1 MTRSSVNLDPEHIFA
16 AKRRGFVADFFI
28 RLFREKYLGAAGGI
42 IFLILLLTG
51 IFADTLSPYGYN
63 DINPLD
69 TLKPPSSKY
78 LLGTDN
84 LGRDMLSRIIYGAR
98 LSVIVSFAATA
109 LSIVIST
116 VIGITSGFIGGKY
129 DMVVQRFVDG
139 WMCFPGLV
147 ILIVAVSVIGP
158 GMWQIIF
165 VLALQFGIA
174 GSRIIRGATM
184 STKENMYVRAADA
197 IGASTLR
204 LLLRHILPNIM
215 APIIILFTTRLAAI
229 ILAEASL
236 SFLGLGIPPPAPSW
250 GGMLSSTGRQYMLI
264 APMMAFLPG
273 LSLTVVVYGINVFG
287 DAMRDLLDPRLRGGG
302 GSYSVKKRLRGE
314 TKMKEIRNLF
324 FKEKGEDG
332 HKDR

>member
-1 MTRSSVNLDPEHIFA
+1 MASSSVSIDIEHIFA
-16 AKRRGFVADFFI
+16 PKRRVFFSDFFI
-28 RLFREKYLGAAGGI
+28 RLFKEKHLGAVGGI

-51 IFADTLSPYGYN
+51 IFADFLAPYGYN
-63 DINPLD
+63 DINPID
-69 TLKPPSSKY
+69 ALKPPSSQY

-98 LSVIVSFAATA
+98 LSVIVGFAATA

-116 VIGITSGFIGGKY
+116 VIGITTGFFGGKY
-129 DMVVQRFVDG
+129 DMVMQRFVDG

-184 STKENMYVRAADA
+184 TTKENMYVRAADA
-197 IGASTLR
+197 IGASTLK

-215 APIIILFTTRLAAI
+215 APIIILFTTRIAAI

-250 GGMLSSTGRQYMLI
+250 GGMLSGTGRQYMLI
-264 APMMAFLPG
+264 APMMALIPG
-273 LSLTVVVYGINVFG
+273 LALTIVVYGINVFG

-302 GSYSVKKRLRGE
+302 GSYSVKKR
-314 TKMKEIRNLF
+314 
-324 FKEKGEDG
+324 
-332 HKDR
+332 